1 MNISLGDSALNLAKW
16 GAFGYFFDSI
26 FRSGAS
32 SMVVL
37 REAWR
42 RGKSKTK
49 QKTEIPKK
57 RLKELSYSGIIK
69 RYWQATEI
77 DFKLF
82 NTLGDLVHSSARV
95 CS

>member
-1 MNISLGDSALNLAKW
+1 MGGIWL
-16 GAFGYFFDSI
+16 FFDSI

-32 SMVVL
+32 SIMAL

-82 NTLGDLVHSSARV
+82 STLGVLVHSSARV